1 MGTILYLNGNIYTM
15 DATQPRAQA
24 MAIDS
29 TSGYILAVG
38 TDDEIRRLG
47 GQHSELVDLRR
58 RTVLPGFIDA
68 HIHLLGTAY
77 RAHYIDATGFTGEDE
92 VANLVRERA
101 AQTPKGHWILGGQW
115 DKNLW
120 PAGNFPT
127 KASLDA
133 AAPGH
138 PVALWSKDGHLLW
151 VNSPALQR
159 AGITPETPEPANG
172 AILRDGSG
180 KPTGIL
186 QEQEA
191 TNLVYKVID
200 QSSDPALTRMLVQRA
215 LLELQKSG
223 ITTIH
228 DIEGMDALR
237 LFQQLRDEGELGV
250 RVQMILPRQLLPE
263 LRETWHPPGVPLH
276 VEGTQGNVAWHP
288 PGVPLHVEG
297 TQGNVVAPLVGARE
311 FDDMLRLGGIKI
323 FAGGTLGS
331 QTAAML
337 ESFEGSPNNY
347 GILTL
352 SEQEMNETVSTA
364 AEMGLSIAI
373 HAIGD
378 RAAHV
383 ALNSIEKAQQYLA
396 NNSATSRDLSGLRY
410 RVEHVQLITPE
421 DLERMHRLGV
431 VASVQ
436 PFHAVADR
444 DIAERYWGK
453 RHRHAYAY
461 RTMQQMGIPLALGSD
476 APVETFDP
484 LHILYAA
491 TTRNDPATAQQR
503 PPWLPD
509 QALPVAQAIWD
520 YTMGA
525 AYAGAEED
533 SKGSLTVG
541 KLGDAVVLRE
551 DILSLPQEKM
561 NENSVLATILGGK
574 VVFGE
579 V

>member
-1 MGTILYLNGNIYTM
+1 MSTMLFLNGTIYTM
-15 DATQPRAQA
+15 DATQPLAQA
-24 MAIDS
+24 MAVDNATGI
-29 TSGYILAVG
+29 ILAVG
-38 TDDEIRRLG
+38 SNDEVHRYAGL
-47 GQHSELVDLRR
+47 HSELVDLHG

-68 HIHLLGTAY
+68 HIHLLMTAY
-77 RAHYIDATGFTGEDE
+77 RSHYIDAITCANEDE
-92 VANLVRERA
+92 VATLVRERA
-101 AQTPKGHWILGGQW
+101 SQTPQGHWILGGQW

-120 PAGNFPT
+120 PGENFPG

-133 AAPGH
+133 AAPHH

-151 VNSPALQR
+151 VNSLALKR
-159 AGITPETPEPANG
+159 ANITADTPEPGNG

-180 KPTGIL
+180 EPTGIL
-186 QEQEA
+186 QEQGA
-191 TNLVYKVID
+191 TQLVYDVID
-200 QSSDPALTRMLVQRA
+200 ESNPELTRTLVLR
-215 LLELQKSG
+215 LLSELQKSG

-237 LFQQLRDEGELGV
+237 LFQELRDEGKLGV
-250 RVQMILPRQLLPE
+250 RVQMILPRQVLPE
-263 LRETWHPPGVPLH
+263 LRKKRSSRRL
-276 VEGTQGNVAWHP
+276 EGSKA
-288 PGVPLHVEG
+288 
-297 TQGNVVAPLVGARE
+297 
-311 FDDMLRLGGIKI
+311 DDMLSVGGIKI
-323 FAGGTLGS
+323 FADGTLGS

-337 ESFEGSPNNY
+337 EGFEGNPNNR

-352 SEQEMNETVSTA
+352 SEQAMNETVSAA
-364 AEMGLSIAI
+364 AEMGISIAI

-383 ALNSIEKAQQYLA
+383 ALNAIENAQQHL
-396 NNSATSRDLSGLRY
+396 SARGRTPRKASGLRY
-410 RVEHVQLITPE
+410 RLEHVQLITPE
-421 DLERMHRLGV
+421 DLERMRRLGV

-436 PFHAVADR
+436 PYHAVADR

-453 RHRHAYAY
+453 RHRRAYAY

-476 APVETFDP
+476 APVEKFDP

-491 TTRNDPATAQQR
+491 TTRNDPAIAQQR

-541 KLGDAVVLRE
+541 KLGDAIVLRE
-551 DILSLPQEKM
+551 DIVSAPQEKIS
-561 NENSVLATILGGK
+561 ENGVQATILGGK

-579 V
+579 I